1 MTKTL
6 IKLTAHWGIEALK
19 YAGVF
24 YLALMV
30 VGFLGGWIA

>member
-6 IKLTAHWGIEALK
+6 IKLTTHWGIEALK

-30 VGFLGGWIA
+30 VGFLGGRIA

>member
-6 IKLTAHWGIEALK
+6 IKLIAHWGIEALT
-19 YAGVF
+19 YAGMF
-24 YLALMV
+24 YLAVMV